1 MTDRKRKEREAEI
14 VRLDLQLLLHAI
26 DNTTAT
32 CDDHHRKY
40 EQRNARIRYYSNTYG
55 TEALARL
62 NELRD
67 EARNKFWG
75 RTQELREAA
84 GIKDTDEVRLY
95 GEMLSYYRDRLNEAN
110 DIGDVLCY
118 TLDKFTDRHPEYAAE
133 IEALIDYRENHLED
147 NEKCI

>member
-26 DNTTAT
+26 DHTTAT

-40 EQRNARIRYYSNTYG
+40 EQRNALIRYYSNTYG

-67 EARNKFWG
+67 EARDKFWG
-75 RTQELREAA
+75 RTQELREA
-84 GIKDTDEVRLY
+84 IR
-95 GEMLSYYRDRLNEAN
+95 
-110 DIGDVLCY
+110 
-118 TLDKFTDRHPEYAAE
+118 
-133 IEALIDYRENHLED
+133 
-147 NEKCI
+147 